1 MRAGSFRVRASG
13 GDAPIGDRADD
24 QTKDESTPMTTD
36 SRISRP
42 RRIVIGA
49 TAGLA
54 LAIGAPL
61 AASAHVHVD
70 PATAAA
76 GDTET
81 LTFSFSHGCD
91 GSPTTALAID
101 IPDGVGNATPVV
113 QGGWTITRELGSDGV
128 PTRVV
133 YTADAPVEDG
143 FKAAV
148 SMDVLLTEAT
158 AGATL
163 AFPVTQTCAAGE
175 TAWTQIAE
183 DGEDP
188 HDLDAPAPL
197 VEVGA
202 VADEADSG
210 HDAGEAADA
219 EHSSHEG
226 AASDADAGG
235 AASVASADPVARWLA
250 AGGLAA
256 AIAALVVVL
265 VRGRRNA

>member
-1 MRAGSFRVRASG
+1 
-13 GDAPIGDRADD
+13 
-24 QTKDESTPMTTD
+24 MTDT
-36 SRISRP
+36 ISRP
-42 RRIVIGA
+42 SRTRRAVIGV

-61 AASAHVHVD
+61 AASAHVHVT
-70 PATAAA
+70 PETASA
-76 GDTET
+76 GGTET

-101 IPDGVGNATPVV
+101 IPEGVGNATPVV
-113 QGGWTITRELGSDGV
+113 QGGWTITRELGSTGV

-143 FKAAV
+143 LKAAV
-148 SMDVLLTEAT
+148 SMDVLFTEGT
-158 AGATL
+158 TDTTL
-163 AFPVTQTCAAGE
+163 AFPVTQTCAEGE

-197 VEVGA
+197 VAVGA
-202 VADEADSG
+202 AADDADTG
-210 HDAGEAADA
+210 HGEGSAHASEDAAAADA
-219 EHSSHEG
+219 G
-226 AASDADAGG
+226 AGDAAS
-235 AASVASADPVARWLA
+235 ASAADPVARWLA

-256 AIAALVVVL
+256 GIAALVVVL
-265 VRGRRNA
+265 VRGRRRA

>member
-1 MRAGSFRVRASG
+1 M
-13 GDAPIGDRADD
+13 
-24 QTKDESTPMTTD
+24 TD
-36 SRISRP
+36 SISRSSRT
-42 RRIVIGA
+42 RRVVIGV

-61 AASAHVHVD
+61 AASAHVHVT
-70 PATAAA
+70 PETAAA
-76 GDTET
+76 GGTET

-91 GSPTTALAID
+91 GSPTTALAVD
-101 IPDGVGNATPVV
+101 IPAGVGNATPVV
-113 QGGWTITRELGSDGV
+113 QGGWTITRELGTAGV

-133 YTADAPVEDG
+133 YTADTPVEDG
-143 FKAAV
+143 FAAAV
-148 SMDVLLTEAT
+148 SMDVLFTEGT
-158 AGATL
+158 AGTTL

-197 VEVGA
+197 VAVGA
-202 VADEADSG
+202 AADDADAGHADADGSG
-210 HDAGEAADA
+210 HASDDAAAADA
-219 EHSSHEG
+219 E
-226 AASDADAGG
+226 A

-256 AIAALVVVL
+256 GIAALVVVL
-265 VRGRRNA
+265 VRGRRRA